1 MSSRQNS
8 GGHHP
13 AKPIDLTRL
22 PGPDA
27 GLLFLRLA
35 GSGLLLY
42 VHGVPKLIHFSAEL
56 QHIDDPLHLGRG
68 VTLALALFAEI
79 ACPLLIAAGWLTRL
93 ATLPILFL
101 LFVSMALVHPDWD
114 VATGQFAWLLV
125 IVFGTIALA
134 GPGEY
139 SIDGHHRR

>member
-1 MSSRQNS
+1 MTRHQSN
-8 GGHHP
+8 GGAHP
-13 AKPIDLTRL
+13 ARPFNPARL

-35 GSGLLLY
+35 GSALLLY
-42 VHGVPKLIHFSAEL
+42 VHGLPKLMHFSAEL

-68 VTLALALFAEI
+68 ATLVLALFAEI
-79 ACPLLIAAGWLTRL
+79 VCPLLIAAGWLTRL
-93 ATLPILFL
+93 ATLPVLFL

-114 VATGQFAWLLV
+114 VATGQFDWLLV

-139 SIDGHHRR
+139 SIDGHQHR

>member
-1 MSSRQNS
+1 MTRHRNN
-8 GGHHP
+8 GGAHP
-13 AKPIDLTRL
+13 ARFVDPARL

-35 GSGLLLY
+35 GSALLLY
-42 VHGVPKLIHFSAEL
+42 VHGLPKLMHFSAEL
-56 QHIDDPLHLGRG
+56 QHIDDPLHLGHG
-68 VTLALALFAEI
+68 VTLVLALFAEI
-79 ACPLLIAAGWLTRL
+79 VCPLLIAAGWLTRL

-139 SIDGHHRR
+139 SIDGHQQR